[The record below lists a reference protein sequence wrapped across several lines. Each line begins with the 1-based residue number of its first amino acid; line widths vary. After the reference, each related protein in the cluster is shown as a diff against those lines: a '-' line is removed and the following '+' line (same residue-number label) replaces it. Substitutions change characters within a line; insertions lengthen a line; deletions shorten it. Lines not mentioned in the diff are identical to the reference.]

1 METKFALTSKTII
14 GALMVMGAPLVNK
27 FFGAN
32 IDAFLQE
39 DISDL
44 LVAIVTQVGAALA
57 IYGRIK
63 ATKTL
68 KLL

>member
-1 METKFALTSKTII
+1 
-14 GALMVMGAPLVNK
+14 MVMGAPLVNK